1 MRRSLYIQILVTTIL
16 VIFLN
21 GCFSGNKRHPLLPQI
36 LKAEDHFLRMET
48 SSALEILKPMEKT
61 DLQSLPDKYFDL
73 RFKTHLRALQF
84 KESLDVVLLWEK
96 QRGTKFIDKRR
107 HVLISYLRN
116 RATRPNQQIQF
127 EAITALGNLNDKK
140 MMGVLQENFPK
151 SSGVVKLSIAYTMA
165 KFGDWD
171 RAVSYLIKR
180 SEFAKSKERFLATL
194 KLIELDDSRLKKKY
208 LKLLDDSDD
217 NIRVLGLNIV
227 AEKEIYEG
235 IDRIKYL
242 NKNAVN
248 LSMKILTAQSLMRLG
263 VNNAEKD
270 LESALEIP
278 ALKSTVELLLA
289 QAGRTDMIDQLK
301 AKYSELN
308 DESKSALFNV
318 LIKFGHEDFVL
329 ERSRSSLKNIVGEVF
344 DQKISL
350 ESLGKL
356 GTFNDFE
363 IIKPFLNSPFEQVQV
378 SAVLSMIKLLDR
390 HKSDFS

>member
-140 MMGVLQENFPK
+140 MMGRP
-151 SSGVVKLSIAYTMA
+151 SI
-165 KFGDWD
+165 K
-171 RAVSYLIKR
+171 
-180 SEFAKSKERFLATL
+180 
-194 KLIELDDSRLKKKY
+194 
-208 LKLLDDSDD
+208 
-217 NIRVLGLNIV
+217 
-227 AEKEIYEG
+227 
-235 IDRIKYL
+235 
-242 NKNAVN
+242 
-248 LSMKILTAQSLMRLG
+248 
-263 VNNAEKD
+263 
-270 LESALEIP
+270 
-278 ALKSTVELLLA
+278 
-289 QAGRTDMIDQLK
+289 
-301 AKYSELN
+301 
-308 DESKSALFNV
+308 
-318 LIKFGHEDFVL
+318 
-329 ERSRSSLKNIVGEVF
+329 
-344 DQKISL
+344 
-350 ESLGKL
+350 
-356 GTFNDFE
+356 
-363 IIKPFLNSPFEQVQV
+363 
-378 SAVLSMIKLLDR
+378 
-390 HKSDFS
+390 